1 MKATPPADLQP
12 VGLPAG
18 AVRGGLFGPP
28 LDAFGRLPHCA
39 PPCTALTT
47 SAAFAGRLFASD
59 LRWLRPSILSIE
71 ILRRPASE
79 AAGACFV
86 SALGQAGRAAQAMG
100 HIRWSSGS
108 TIR

>member
-71 ILRRPASE
+71 ILGRPASK
-79 AAGACFV
+79 AARRMLRFGTLTGGA
-86 SALGQAGRAAQAMG
+86 RRMRRT
-100 HIRWSSGS
+100 RWSSGS
-108 TIR
+108 TTR

>member
-71 ILRRPASE
+71 ILGRPASK
-79 AAGACFV
+79 AARRLSRF
-86 SALGQAGRAAQAMG
+86 GQAGRAAQA
-100 HIRWSSGS
+100 RWDAGDGAQAL
-108 TIR
+108 RYA